1 MDFDE
6 GLLLRKPCVRVW
18 RKEEHV
24 MSWTNIG
31 APVELEPGQSAFW
44 EYSWE
49 NSKDM
54 GLELAGPNITEVDPS
69 TLGTLVASN
78 QGKFV
83 VGGTGGN
90 AMVAYVVTITNI
102 GNEAAVH
109 NLQGGTV

>member
-1 MDFDE
+1 
-6 GLLLRKPCVRVW
+6 
-18 RKEEHV
+18 

-83 VGGTGGN
+83 VGGTGGGGSFDLPL
-90 AMVAYVVTITNI
+90 ASPEVKAQPVASAQT
-102 GNEAAVH
+102 ESRERAESAAVRSPPAP
-109 NLQGGTV
+109 LAQ